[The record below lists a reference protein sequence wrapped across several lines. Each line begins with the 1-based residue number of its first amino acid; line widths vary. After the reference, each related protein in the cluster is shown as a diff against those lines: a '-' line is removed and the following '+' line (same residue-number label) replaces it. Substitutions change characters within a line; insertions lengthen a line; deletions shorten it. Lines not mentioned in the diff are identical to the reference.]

1 MTILKNYLEAKVNSR
16 GNKNLNY
23 LSSFFSETELSILS
37 EKTIS
42 IVGTN
47 GKSSTAN
54 NIAMLLEGLDKSY
67 IVFTSPHLYDYKER
81 ITAHKDLNLNQ
92 YIEYLEKFELENN
105 IILGYFESTFLIAA
119 KAFLHNDL
127 DYFIC
132 EAGIGGKYDTTS
144 IIQSKTVVLTSI
156 GLDHTDILGNK
167 ITDILDQKIY
177 VSNNIETL
185 FVSVLNEDLIEIIKS
200 EYTNY
205 SKSIFLSEYLD
216 NKNISFSKLIFKDLN
231 YYLSLM
237 VVDLLLQDIK
247 YADLTNIKIKEAKG
261 RFEIVNDSPVK
272 IIDGAHN
279 YEGVEIL
286 LRNYEN
292 KYGNLNTDIFL
303 GFKKGK
309 DINNILKL
317 IIGKTNYNLHLIED
331 DTFFDQE
338 ITKEIGYLL
347 DKHSKN
353 YKIASLEQFKKNKNP
368 SILLGSL
375 YLIGEYK
382 KREL

>member
-1 MTILKNYLEAKVNSR
+1 MTNLKNYLEAKENSR

-54 NIAMLLEGLDKSY
+54 NIAMLLGGLDKSY
-67 IVFTSPHLYDYKER
+67 IAFTSPHLYDYKER
-81 ITAHKDLNLNQ
+81 ITSHKDLNLNQ
-92 YIEYLEKFELENN
+92 YIEYLENFELENN

-216 NKNISFSKLIFKDLN
+216 SKNISFSKLIFKDLN

-292 KYGNLNTDIFL
+292 KYGHLNTDIFF

-309 DINNILKL
+309 DINNILNL

-347 DKHSKN
+347 DKYGKN

>member
-1 MTILKNYLEAKVNSR
+1 MTN
-16 GNKNLNY
+16 
-23 LSSFFSETELSILS
+23 
-37 EKTIS
+37 
-42 IVGTN
+42 
-47 GKSSTAN
+47 
-54 NIAMLLEGLDKSY
+54 
-67 IVFTSPHLYDYKER
+67 
-81 ITAHKDLNLNQ
+81 
-92 YIEYLEKFELENN
+92 
-105 IILGYFESTFLIAA
+105 
-119 KAFLHNDL
+119 
-127 DYFIC
+127 
-132 EAGIGGKYDTTS
+132 
-144 IIQSKTVVLTSI
+144 
-156 GLDHTDILGNK
+156 
-167 ITDILDQKIY
+167 
-177 VSNNIETL
+177 
-185 FVSVLNEDLIEIIKS
+185 
-200 EYTNY
+200 
-205 SKSIFLSEYLD
+205 IFLSEYLD
-216 NKNISFSKLIFKDLN
+216 SKNISFSKLIFKDLN

-247 YADLTNIKIKEAKG
+247 YADLTNIKIKETKG

-309 DINNILKL
+309 DINSILNL